1 MRQALIIAILL
12 SAAFL
17 LTAELLSFRVSAAIG
32 FAATTLI
39 AAANCLTF
47 LWLWYVRATP
57 LALGMALSWAGQA
70 ALSVWWFTT
79 GMPGKA
85 LWIEQDPTMFLVVSV
100 YIVGGALH
108 ISVVQNSTGVRRAG
122 LVWPAMIVA
131 SVAAGVVIAA

>member
-1 MRQALIIAILL
+1 MRQALVIALL
-12 SAAFL
+12 LWAAFYV
-17 LTAELLSFRVSAAIG
+17 TAELLSFRVSAAIG

-39 AAANCLTF
+39 AAANCATF

-70 ALSVWWFTT
+70 ALSVWWFST

-85 LWIEQDPTMFLVVSV
+85 LWIEQDPSVFLVVSI

-108 ISVVQNSTGVRRAG
+108 IAVIQNSSGMRRAG

-131 SVAAGVVIAA
+131 SVAAGVAIAA